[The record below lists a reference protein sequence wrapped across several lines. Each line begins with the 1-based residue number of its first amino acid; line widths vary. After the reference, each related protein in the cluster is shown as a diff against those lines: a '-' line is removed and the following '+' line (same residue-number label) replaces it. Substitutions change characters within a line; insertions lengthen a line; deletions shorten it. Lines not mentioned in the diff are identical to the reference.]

1 LPRWHV
7 ELQPAVQAAGAILLA
22 SRHPRITVKAILA
35 EPFRNTIWWPEAS
48 GGGGFS
54 SCLKPWV
61 STPG

>member
-1 LPRWHV
+1 
-7 ELQPAVQAAGAILLA
+7 VQAAGAILLA

-54 SCLKPWV
+54 SCLKPWA